1 MTREVTLAATQFACT
16 WDLEE
21 NLATAERLVGEAA
34 ERGAQIV
41 LLQELFE
48 TPYFCITQ
56 DTRHFALARPLR
68 DHPTV
73 ARFSRLAAELG
84 VVIPVS
90 FFERGGQA
98 FFNSVA
104 VVDAD
109 GSVLGVYRKSHIPDS
124 GGYEEKYYFTPGDT
138 GFRVWDTR
146 HGRIGVGICWDQWFP
161 EAARAM
167 ALQGAEVLL
176 YPTAIGSDPPESG
189 GDSRESWQ
197 LAQRGHAVSNSMP
210 GVAAN
215 RIGLEAANVDPA
227 TGHAAASGDGA
238 NIGIRFYGSS
248 FIADQTGA
256 LLAEASRDREEVVVA
271 TVDLDAARY
280 HREDWS
286 FFRDRRPELY
296 RPLLTLDGE
305 G

>member
-16 WDLEE
+16 WKLDE
-21 NLATAERLVGEAA
+21 NLATAERLVREAA
-34 ERGAQIV
+34 GRGAQIV

-56 DTRHFALARPLR
+56 DTRHFALARPLQG
-68 DHPTV
+68 HPTV

-104 VVDAD
+104 VMDAD
-109 GSVLGVYRKSHIPDS
+109 GSVLGIYRKSHIPDS
-124 GGYEEKYYFTPGDT
+124 GGYQEKYYFTPGDT

-146 HGRIGVGICWDQWFP
+146 YGRIGVGICWDQWFP

-167 ALQGAEVLL
+167 AIQGAEVLL
-176 YPTAIGSDPPESG
+176 YPTAIGSDPPAPDD
-189 GDSRESWQ
+189 DSRDSWQ
-197 LAQRGHAVSNSMP
+197 LAQRGHAVSNAMP
-210 GVAAN
+210 VVAAN
-215 RIGLEAANVDPA
+215 RIGLETA
-227 TGHAAASGDGA
+227 TPEGSGE
-238 NIGIRFYGSS
+238 IGVRFYGSS

-305 G
+305 GC